1 MDSERI
7 ASAAENQGGE
17 ARTALPVKQPPKRR
31 TNKEEIAGT
40 ALASIPLIGFVIFGL
55 VPLILAMGMAFMRM
69 QDFGFEN
76 AEWAGIENFKKVLT
90 DSVFWESVVNT
101 LWMGTSTLISQVL
114 ALIIAYF
121 LSKPIRAKKAFRMIY
136 FIPYVC
142 SVVAVTLMWKY
153 MFNTNFGIINQMLGK
168 TGDNAIDWLGDSDFF
183 TWAVIIMSV
192 WSGMGYGI
200 ILYTAALT
208 GVNQSMVEAAK
219 IDGAG
224 AFRTFWN
231 VVLPSISPTSFYL
244 LIMGIIGALQSF
256 AVTNVLAAEGG
267 PNGDGITVV
276 FYLYRKM
283 FQQTM
288 GNPIG
293 EASACGWILALMI
306 MVVTAFQFWGSKK
319 WVNYD

>member
-1 MDSERI
+1 
-7 ASAAENQGGE
+7 
-17 ARTALPVKQPPKRR
+17 
-31 TNKEEIAGT
+31 
-40 ALASIPLIGFVIFGL
+40 
-55 VPLILAMGMAFMRM
+55 MRM

-90 DSVFWESVVNT
+90 DSVFWDSVVNT

-121 LSKPIRAKKAFRMIY
+121 LSKPIPRQKSVQNDLLYSLRLLGGRGDVDVEIYVQHQFRHHQ
-136 FIPYVC
+136 
-142 SVVAVTLMWKY
+142 SDARK
-153 MFNTNFGIINQMLGK
+153 N
-168 TGDNAIDWLGDSDFF
+168 GDNAIDWLGDSDFF

-256 AVTNVLAAEGG
+256 AVTNVLAA
-267 PNGDGITVV
+267 
-276 FYLYRKM
+276 
-283 FQQTM
+283 
-288 GNPIG
+288 
-293 EASACGWILALMI
+293 
-306 MVVTAFQFWGSKK
+306 
-319 WVNYD
+319 

>member
-1 MDSERI
+1 
-7 ASAAENQGGE
+7 
-17 ARTALPVKQPPKRR
+17 
-31 TNKEEIAGT
+31 
-40 ALASIPLIGFVIFGL
+40 
-55 VPLILAMGMAFMRM
+55 MAFMRM

>member
-17 ARTALPVKQPPKRR
+17 ARVALPVRQPPKRR

-40 ALASIPLIGFVIFGL
+40 ALASIPLIGFLIFGL
-55 VPLILAMGMAFMRM
+55 VPLVLAMAMAFMKM
-69 QDFGFEN
+69 QDFGFEG
-76 AEWAGIENFKKVLT
+76 AEWAGLENFKTVLT
-90 DSVFWESVVNT
+90 DPMFWDSVVNT

-136 FIPYVC
+136 FVPYVC

-153 MFNTNFGIINQMLGK
+153 MFNTNYGIINQMLGK

-192 WSGMGYGI
+192 WSGMGFGI

-208 GVNQSMVEAAK
+208 VK
-219 IDGAG
+219 
-224 AFRTFWN
+224 
-231 VVLPSISPTSFYL
+231 
-244 LIMGIIGALQSF
+244 
-256 AVTNVLAAEGG
+256 
-267 PNGDGITVV
+267 
-276 FYLYRKM
+276 
-283 FQQTM
+283 
-288 GNPIG
+288 
-293 EASACGWILALMI
+293 
-306 MVVTAFQFWGSKK
+306 
-319 WVNYD
+319 

>member
-283 FQQTM
+283 FQQTK